1 MSSLFRNIIR
11 FFLFL
16 AIQVYVLNRVPH
28 LHRFINPSIYFLFI
42 LWLPFSVKNR
52 WLLVIAFLLGI
63 SMDYFTV
70 TPGLHASACVL
81 IAYIRPFLINILTP
95 RDSSE
100 FNYREPSPQSMQM
113 APYAV
118 YIVVLTF
125 IHHGFLLFLEWL
137 SVGAFWEFLVNVL
150 SSTAV
155 SLLLIFTV
163 ELLFPRKMKYRTNTA
178 G

>member
-1 MSSLFRNIIR
+1 
-11 FFLFL
+11 
-16 AIQVYVLNRVPH
+16 
-28 LHRFINPSIYFLFI
+28 
-42 LWLPFSVKNR
+42 
-52 WLLVIAFLLGI
+52 
-63 SMDYFTV
+63 
-70 TPGLHASACVL
+70 
-81 IAYIRPFLINILTP
+81 
-95 RDSSE
+95 
-100 FNYREPSPQSMQM
+100 MQM

>member
-1 MSSLFRNIIR
+1 
-11 FFLFL
+11 
-16 AIQVYVLNRVPH
+16 
-28 LHRFINPSIYFLFI
+28 
-42 LWLPFSVKNR
+42 LPFSVKNR